1 MSNLTPMMQQYFE
14 IKNQHKDCI
23 LFFRLGDFFEMFFDD
38 AITASRELEITLT
51 GRDCGQEER
60 APMCGVPFHAADNY
74 IARLISKG
82 YKVAICEQTEDPAQA
97 KGIVRREVI
106 KIVTPGTVTD
116 SAMLD
121 EKKNNYMMSLY
132 KRGECFGI
140 AAVDITTGEFFATQ
154 IYFGSTFV
162 KLIDEIA
169 KYSPSEI
176 LVNEEINQDNI
187 MLKKIKTRFN
197 AFYTLLEDRYFYN
210 NNDFNGIHIEGG
222 KQAIELGDISL
233 NAAAALL
240 KYIKE
245 TQKVPLNHVSSLKI
259 YNIDEFM
266 TLDYSTRRNLEL
278 TESLREKGKKG
289 TLLWIL
295 DKTLTS
301 AGGRL
306 LRNRVEQPLIRT
318 EDIIMR
324 LDAVEE
330 LKDKYMIR
338 VEIREYLKRI
348 YDIERLTG
356 KIVLGNA
363 NGRDLIALKNSLLQ
377 IPYIKELLA
386 NCQTSAIKK
395 HETDMETLED
405 IATLIDQAI
414 CDEPLVGLKDGGII
428 KTGYNGEIDTLRDI
442 GKNGKIMIASIENN
456 EREKTGIKNLK
467 VGFNR
472 VFGYFIEIT
481 RSYFDKVPEE
491 YIRKQTL
498 ANCERFITQELK
510 ELEEKILG
518 AGDKLLE
525 LEYNIFI
532 ELRNRISEQAGRLKK
547 VSACIA
553 EIDFYASL
561 AETAEREGYCKPQI
575 NDSDALKIT
584 DGRHP
589 VIEKVVEEGAFVPN
603 DTFLDEKEDMV
614 SIITGP
620 NMAGKSTYMRQV
632 ALIVLMA
639 QMGSFVPASAA
650 IIGVVDRIFTRV
662 GASDDLASGQSTFM
676 VEMAEVANITKNS
689 TQNSLIILDEIGRG
703 TSTFDGL
710 SIAWAVTEFI
720 SSRIKART
728 LLATHYHE
736 LTELEGKLPGVKNY
750 CISVKKNGDD
760 IIFMHKIIRGGAD
773 GSYGIHV
780 AILAGIPAQVTDRAK
795 EILKELEE
803 SDISMKASRIKKR
816 DVSLDGQ
823 MDLMVFGSIL
833 NGKDEILNDV
843 KNVNLQGIT
852 PIEALN
858 FIYKLQQK
866 IKDLV

>member
-1 MSNLTPMMQQYFE
+1 MSSLTPMMQQYFE

-140 AAVDITTGEFFATQ
+140 AAVDITTGEFLATQ

-176 LVNEEINQDNI
+176 LVNQEINQDNI

-324 LDAVEE
+324 LDVVEE

-386 NCQTSAIKK
+386 NCQTFAIKK
-395 HETDMETLED
+395 YETDMETLED

-532 ELRNRISEQAGRLKK
+532 ELRNRISKQAGRLKK

-760 IIFMHKIIRGGAD
+760 IIFLHKIIRGGAD